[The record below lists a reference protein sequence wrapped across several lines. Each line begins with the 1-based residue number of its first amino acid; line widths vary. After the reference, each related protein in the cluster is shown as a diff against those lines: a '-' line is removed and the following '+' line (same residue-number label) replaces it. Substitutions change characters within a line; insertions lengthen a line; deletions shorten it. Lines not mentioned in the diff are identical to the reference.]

1 MKLKK
6 IYDVLTPI
14 PLGNWV
20 VNRCFSL
27 AVPYSGTVRPRIIEL
42 REGFCHV
49 SIKDRR
55 RIRNHLRSVHA
66 IALMNLGE
74 MITGLPLTY
83 ALPEKARAILTHIE
97 MDYKKKARGELH
109 GYCRFTLEKEDYEQE
124 EMELTGEI
132 QDKQGDIVAVSR
144 AIWRVDTTE
153 KES

>member
-6 IYDVLTPI
+6 IYDVLAPL
-14 PLGNWV
+14 PLGTWLV
-20 VNRCFSL
+20 TRCFSL
-27 AVPYSGTVRPRIIEL
+27 AAPYSGTVKPHIIEL
-42 REGFCHV
+42 RDGFCHV

-83 ALPEKARAILTHIE
+83 TLPENARAILTHME

-109 GYCRFTLEKEDYEQE
+109 GYCRFKLEKEDYEQE
-124 EMELTGEI
+124 DIELTGEI
-132 QDKQGDIVAVSR
+132 KDKQGDTVAVSR
-144 AIWRVDTTE
+144 AIWRVDTT
-153 KES
+153 KNKS